1 MLRCTLLPTALVGL
15 AATLSAQDL
24 LVRAKTVV
32 IAPDA
37 VLADGRFLVRA
48 GKVAYVGQDV
58 PADAAAKATAIDCG
72 DALVVPG
79 FVLPPTTLGRDRDL
93 AEAALPFTP
102 DLRAVEAF
110 DPWHEE
116 LAKLPHGGFTSAI
129 LSPSPRNIAGGL
141 GALVK
146 PGAGGG
152 SVAAP
157 DLHLALSL
165 NAAARNP
172 ERPPTSLMGAVDL
185 LRSAFA
191 QAKSSAAAGPDV
203 AVLRSALQGNRKIAI
218 AADTLSEIQQAL
230 DLARD
235 FGFDAVIVGAR
246 DADKALDRLV
256 AQRAAVVIGGLA
268 PEMRLAQ
275 LQFPARLAEA
285 GVPFCFT
292 GRPDQARLSA
302 ALAVRHGLDRKSAW
316 AALSR
321 APAQMFG
328 VAGQVGALRQGC
340 AADFAVWSG
349 DPLDLG
355 SALRAVYVDGARVH
369 GELPSAAA
377 NPASSPAAGV
387 R

>member
-1 MLRCTLLPTALVGL
+1 MLRCTLLPAVLVAL
-15 AATLSAQDL
+15 AATAAAQDL

-32 IAPDA
+32 VAPDA
-37 VLADGRFLVRA
+37 VLTDGRFLARA

-58 PADAAAKATAIDCG
+58 PADAAAKATTIDCG
-72 DALVVPG
+72 DAVVVPG

-110 DPWHEE
+110 DPWSEE
-116 LAKLPHGGFTSAI
+116 LAKLPLVGFTSAA
-129 LSPSPRNIAGGL
+129 LTPSPRNVAGGL

-146 PGAGGG
+146 PGARGG

-157 DLHLALSL
+157 ELHLALSL

-172 ERPPTSLMGAVDL
+172 ERPPTSLMGAVDM
-185 LRSAFA
+185 LRSAFTA
-191 QAKSSAAAGPDV
+191 AKSSAAAGPDV
-203 AVLRSALQGNRKIAI
+203 AVLRSALQGNRKVAI
-218 AADTLSEIQQAL
+218 AADTLAEIQQAL

-235 FGFDAVIVGAR
+235 FGFEPALVGAR
-246 DADKALDRLV
+246 DADKAFDRIV

-268 PEMRLAQ
+268 PEMRQAQ

-292 GRPDQARLSA
+292 GRPDQVRLSA
-302 ALAVRHGLDRKSAW
+302 ALAVRNGLDRKSAW
-316 AALSR
+316 AALGR

-355 SALRAVYVDGARVH
+355 STLRAVYVDGVLVH
-369 GELPSAAA
+369 GAAPSAAA
-377 NPASSPAAGV
+377 SPASSTAAGV

>member
-1 MLRCTLLPTALVGL
+1 MLRCTLLPTALVAL

-24 LVRAKTVV
+24 LVRAKTIV

-37 VLADGRFLVRA
+37 VLADGRFLARA

-58 PADAAAKATAIDCG
+58 PADAAAKATTIDCG
-72 DALVVPG
+72 DAVVVPG

-110 DPWHEE
+110 DPWNEE
-116 LAKLPHGGFTSAI
+116 LAKLPHVGFTSAA
-129 LSPSPRNIAGGL
+129 LTPSPRNVAGGL

-146 PGAGGG
+146 PGARGG

-157 DLHLALSL
+157 ELCLALSL

-172 ERPPTSLMGAVDL
+172 ERPPTSLMGAVDM

-191 QAKSSAAAGPDV
+191 AAKSSAAAGPDV
-203 AVLRSALQGNRKIAI
+203 AVLRSALQGNRKVAI
-218 AADTLSEIQQAL
+218 AADTLAEIQQAL

-235 FGFDAVIVGAR
+235 FGFEPALIGAR
-246 DADKALDRLV
+246 DADKAFDRIV

-268 PEMRLAQ
+268 PEMRQAQ

-292 GRPDQARLSA
+292 GRPDQVRLSA
-302 ALAVRHGLDRKSAW
+302 ALAVRNGLDRKSAW
-316 AALSR
+316 AALGR
-321 APAQMFG
+321 APAQIFG

-355 SALRAVYVDGARVH
+355 STLRAVYVDGVLVH
-369 GELPSAAA
+369 GASPSAAA
-377 NPASSPAAGV
+377 SPASSTAAGV